1 MAIYFTQNTNG
12 IEDIEQMNKIVDKVN
27 QANTTATSNIGQLTD
42 LNNKAQELSNNI
54 QQALPINTELKENI
68 KIGQP
73 LVQEATT
80 KNTELQASLEK
91 TKEFINGLDGSQN
104 IPGIRMELTELQN
117 GLKSNQALEYS
128 GSSISANDTLE
139 GRTEGMKIGGRT
151 LQNLIKDGKGTFVID
166 KSKSAKRI
174 YEFTPVYNLEKGKKY
189 KGYIFVNN
197 VENTAYGISIYGLG
211 IGNAGA
217 YGKIGKNTGIV
228 KFTWNTSQ
236 SDVDSFNKVGI
247 YIENTD
253 FNNGGKATF
262 SNFMLFEEETDL
274 TYIDEYF
281 EGLKSFGEAEQEG
294 DKYKISILS
303 NGKNFI
309 NLNERKLQSAQIT
322 ITDQK
327 ANEVTLESNSNNGYI
342 YINLFDIKVSKNT
355 NYVVGCKFENIID
368 GKYRALKIFGNSTN
382 ILLKEITNN
391 DYSVINTGDNEK
403 LQVYLYTNRGSNITG
418 NDTHQKIRFYDI
430 MIAEGSDVN
439 SYTPYQEDKKDIL
452 IKEPLREWDSMY
464 EDNGQVKVDRYT
476 SVIDFSNLIINVSEV
491 SERPDAQST
500 NWFQTNFI
508 PQLKNAKKNTL
519 NFNNKYV
526 GVDAETAWKDKNDFE
541 CLSVAVQE
549 GGVRI
554 QGRVKKGATIE
565 QLNEK
570 LRGLIIYYQL
580 ATPTVEVVEN
590 CVDIDLDTFGEK
602 TYFSIENSIKGTL
615 DFKVP
620 SNIASI
626 VQNTAR
632 EVNNIWDVINNLLVP
647 SLIDINKN
655 VAMSTIK
662 NNLK

>member
-303 NGKNFI
+303 SSRNLIDDSIKSNTEIEYETGVEKTSPLIVVTGFTPFFVNTKRLYAQVTINGV
-309 NLNERKLQSAQIT
+309 
-322 ITDQK
+322 K
-327 ANEVTLESNSNNGYI
+327 ATPTFRWYDENKK
-342 YINLFDIKVSKNT
+342 YINGNAIDNIPT
-355 NYVVGCKFENIID
+355 NARYVRMRV
-368 GKYRALKIFGNSTN
+368 LNSTPIN
-382 ILLKEITNN
+382 PNDCEFLLI
-391 DYSVINTGDNEK
+391 DNADK
-403 LQVYLYTNRGSNITG
+403 NL
-418 NDTHQKIRFYDI
+418 
-430 MIAEGSDVN
+430 
-439 SYTPYQEDKKDIL
+439 SYEPYKCDKKDIL

>member
-1 MAIYFTQNTNG
+1 MATYFIQNTNNV
-12 IEDIEQMNKIVDKVN
+12 EDIEQMNNVIDKVN

-42 LNNKAQELSNNI
+42 LNNKATELSNNI
-54 QQALPINTELKENI
+54 QQALPLNSELVKNTESAKVANTNLLTTN
-68 KIGQP
+68 
-73 LVQEATT
+73 QEAVS

-91 TKEFINGLDGSQN
+91 TKEFIEGLDGSQN
-104 IPGIRMELTELQN
+104 IPQIRMDVTKLQN
-117 GLKSNQALEYS
+117 GLKSNQSLAYT

-151 LQNLIKDGKGTFVID
+151 LVNLVKYRLNNQKVGNPSLSATLCTNEMFKTNTTYTIIYTINSIETGTGKTTLNFSGGMIAPDIILNSSNLVGTH
-166 KSKSAKRI
+166 KQT
-174 YEFTPVYNLEKGKKY
+174 FTLSTMPSVTHR
-189 KGYIFVNN
+189 N
-197 VENTAYGISIYGLG
+197 VSLYHLDRGT
-211 IGNAGA
+211 
-217 YGKIGKNTGIV
+217 V
-228 KFTWNTSQ
+228 KLF
-236 SDVDSFNKVGI
+236 SDVLI
-247 YIENTD
+247 IEGEVD
-253 FNNGGKATF
+253 FVPN
-262 SNFMLFEEETDL
+262 
-274 TYIDEYF
+274 YF

-303 NGKNFI
+303 HGKNL
-309 NLNERKLQSAQIT
+309 LNPSWGNPSHGGIT
-322 ITDQK
+322 ITRKNDAITLSGNAESLNNWSCLEIPIYLPKGNWYFSYK
-327 ANEVTLESNSNNGYI
+327 AEGNGFLRVSIVDAQTRVTISGDVHPTL
-342 YINLFDIKVSKNT
+342 
-355 NYVVGCKFENIID
+355 
-368 GKYRALKIFGNSTN
+368 GKTFQNDKDRNVLVRIFLKGDKETG
-382 ILLKEITNN
+382 EITNKYW
-391 DYSVINTGDNEK
+391 DMQLE
-403 LQVYLYTNRGSNITG
+403 
-418 NDTHQKIRFYDI
+418 
-430 MIAEGSDVN
+430 EGTKA
-439 SYTPYQEDKKDIL
+439 TPYEPYKQDKKDIL
-452 IKEPLREWDSMY
+452 IKSPLREWDSMY

-476 SVIDFSNLIINVSEV
+476 SVIDFSNLIINVSEI
-491 SERPDAQST
+491 SERPNAQST

-526 GVDAETAWKDKNDFE
+526 GVDAETAWKDTNDFE
-541 CLSVAVQE
+541 CLNVAVQE

-554 QGRVKKGATIE
+554 QGRVKKGTTIE

-580 ATPTVEVVEN
+580 ATPTTEIVEN
-590 CVDIDLDTFGEK
+590 CVDIDLDTFQDK
-602 TYFSIENSIKGTL
+602 TYFSIENSLPGTL